1 MTWFKT
7 IIKEAIDK
15 GVDIEDYIKT
25 IDKGHRYYYLIN
37 PEERKNKLWKQKHT
51 KQK

>member
-1 MTWFKT
+1 MTWMNT

-25 IDKGHRYYYLIN
+25 IDKSHRYYYLIN
-37 PEERKNKLWKQKHT
+37 PDERKNKLWKQKHT